1 MKRSGLKKR
10 AKISNNPEITK
21 LFKKERND
29 LVDLTRK
36 RQNFSEDI
44 YRTVRLLKTFGNF
57 GNHSFQ
63 MKQQIL
69 MTKLY

>member
-10 AKISNNPEITK
+10 EKISNNPEITK
-21 LFKKERND
+21 LFKKERSD
-29 LVDLTRK
+29 LVDLSRK
-36 RQNFSEDI
+36 RQNFSKDI
-44 YRTVRLLKTFGNF
+44 YRTVRLLKTFVNF

>member
-44 YRTVRLLKTFGNF
+44 YCTVRLLKTFGNF